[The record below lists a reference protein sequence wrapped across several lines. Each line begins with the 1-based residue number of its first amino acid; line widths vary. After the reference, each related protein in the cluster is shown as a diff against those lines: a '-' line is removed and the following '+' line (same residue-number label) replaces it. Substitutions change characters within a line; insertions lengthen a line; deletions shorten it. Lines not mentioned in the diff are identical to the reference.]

1 MFELGDLIYCP
12 GSDETSETHSE
23 GVARRWCQDWGI
35 VFKIDDCNSSVK
47 FHVHWLN
54 ACPTVEGE
62 VWIHKHCELAAS
74 V

>member
-12 GSDETSETHSE
+12 ESDEVVRTGE
-23 GVARRWCQDWGI
+23 DWGI

>member
-12 GSDETSETHSE
+12 GEDEVGLSWDE
-23 GVARRWCQDWGI
+23 DWGI
-35 VFKIDDCNSSVK
+35 VFKIDDCSSSVK

-74 V
+74 I